1 VNLLLLDTHA
11 MLWYAFADDRLS
23 TQSKKAIENLQNEVF
38 ISVASL
44 WEITI
49 KHQIGKLKLGMDLDT
64 FFQFMTQQT
73 DFKLASLEPT
83 HLSAYARLPLL
94 HRDPFDR
101 LLIAQALVLRASLVS
116 ADENFVDYN
125 VDVIW

>member
-1 VNLLLLDTHA
+1 MNLILLDTHA

-23 TQSKKAIENLQNEVF
+23 MQAKTAIENTQNDVY

-49 KHQIGKLKLGMDLDT
+49 KHQIGKLTLGMDVDT
-64 FFQFMTQQT
+64 FFQIMTQQT
-73 DFKLASLEPT
+73 DFKLVSLEPK
-83 HLSAYARLPLL
+83 HLSEYARLPLL

-101 LLIAQALVLRASLVS
+101 LLISQALVLQASLVS
-116 ADENFVDYN
+116 ADMNFADYDVDL
-125 VDVIW
+125 IW